1 MERATDRPDRSS
13 VYIYINNDRGPAGNK
28 EKKLRVRCKNGI
40 IVIIIIIRELPLKSV
55 GCNKGVGGG
64 YEQREGHRRHRREG
78 VGTPAAAA
86 AVSAPDAA
94 ATGRLGLYD
103 LSVAIADLLRCL
115 GRRIRLCSCHVY
127 NRTAARLRLFAAHLT
142 VTSWPR
148 S

>member
-1 MERATDRPDRSS
+1 MWA
-13 VYIYINNDRGPAGNK
+13 RGD
-28 EKKLRVRCKNGI
+28 ED
-40 IVIIIIIRELPLKSV
+40 
-55 GCNKGVGGG
+55 
-64 YEQREGHRRHRREG
+64 YEQREGHRRHRREVKG
-78 VGTPAAAA
+78 VGTPAA

-142 VTSWPR
+142 VTS
-148 S
+148 